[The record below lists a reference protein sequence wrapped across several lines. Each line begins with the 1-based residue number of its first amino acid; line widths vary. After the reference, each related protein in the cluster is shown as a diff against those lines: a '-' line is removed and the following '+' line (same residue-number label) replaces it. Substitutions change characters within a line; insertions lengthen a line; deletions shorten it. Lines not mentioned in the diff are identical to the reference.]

1 MSTLL
6 IAGASLAAAGVALA
20 VCGRLLLRPLA
31 AILLELC
38 GERHRAEFWTR
49 MVTTCGV
56 VGMLAASLMAVLVA
70 PPQPAFAAA
79 AVARW
84 TLLGVATGLLVVIAV
99 VAWFTRRVTP
109 PPSYGAGRPH
119 SAR

>member
-1 MSTLL
+1 
-6 IAGASLAAAGVALA
+6 
-20 VCGRLLLRPLA
+20 
-31 AILLELC
+31 
-38 GERHRAEFWTR
+38 
-49 MVTTCGV
+49 
-56 VGMLAASLMAVLVA
+56 VLVA

-79 AVARW
+79 AVVRW